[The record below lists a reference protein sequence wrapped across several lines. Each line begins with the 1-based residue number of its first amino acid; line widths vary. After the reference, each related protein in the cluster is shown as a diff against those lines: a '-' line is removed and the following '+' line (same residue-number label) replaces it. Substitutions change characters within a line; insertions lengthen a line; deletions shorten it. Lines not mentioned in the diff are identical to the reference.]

1 MRREAA
7 GHHSFSVLFEII
19 LAMYEKMINLLTKTL
34 TAFTVFLFLMMTTLV
49 CLQVFFRYVM
59 NAPLTGSEE
68 AARAILIYVVIL
80 GAAAGVGNRSHLT
93 ISYFYEQFP
102 SMLQKAATLICF
114 ISILSIALLFV
125 IQGWDLAQRTMM
137 QTTPALRM
145 PKGLIVYAF
154 PIGGALMC
162 FYSIDLLRGV
172 LGTSSNSH
180 SSQNKKSL

>member
-1 MRREAA
+1 
-7 GHHSFSVLFEII
+7 
-19 LAMYEKMINLLTKTL
+19 MYEKMVALLTKTL
-34 TAFTVFLFLMMTTLV
+34 TAFTAVMFLIMTTLV
-49 CLQVFFRYVM
+49 CLQVFYRYVL

-93 ISYFYEQFP
+93 IGYFYERFP
-102 SMLQKAATLICF
+102 SMLKKAASVLYF

-125 IQGWDLAQRTMM
+125 IKGWDLAQRTMM
-137 QTTPALRM
+137 QTTPALRI

-162 FYSIDLLRGV
+162 IYSIGLLKGV
-172 LGTSSNSH
+172 LGASNNSQ
-180 SSQNKKSL
+180 SSQNK

>member
-1 MRREAA
+1 
-7 GHHSFSVLFEII
+7 
-19 LAMYEKMINLLTKTL
+19 MYEKTVALLTKTL
-34 TAFTVFLFLMMTTLV
+34 TAFTAVLFLIMTTLV
-49 CLQVFFRYVM
+49 CLQVFYRYVL

-93 ISYFYEQFP
+93 IGYFYERFP
-102 SMLQKAATLICF
+102 SMLKKAATLLYF

-125 IQGWDLAQRTMM
+125 IKGWDLAQRTMM
-137 QTTPALRM
+137 QTTPALRI

-162 FYSIDLLRGV
+162 IYSIGLLKGV
-172 LGTSSNSH
+172 LGASNNSH